1 MPPKWLQSESMLL
14 PKLRLAVS
22 AMALLSILSHPCL
35 AGPLN
40 LLKLT
45 KWPNCLSGALAA
57 RSFVQYSFPAPPLP
71 QQAAVFH
78 LDNVDMS
85 HTVAPPELRRSNLNA
100 VNTMADVLQIQRL
113 LCQFLIPKG
122 MNF

>member
-1 MPPKWLQSESMLL
+1 VA
-14 PKLRLAVS
+14 KLFIGRTGSTFLRTV
-22 AMALLSILSHPCL
+22 
-35 AGPLN
+35 
-40 LLKLT
+40 
-45 KWPNCLSGALAA
+45 
-57 RSFVQYSFPAPPLP
+57 FVHRAPLP